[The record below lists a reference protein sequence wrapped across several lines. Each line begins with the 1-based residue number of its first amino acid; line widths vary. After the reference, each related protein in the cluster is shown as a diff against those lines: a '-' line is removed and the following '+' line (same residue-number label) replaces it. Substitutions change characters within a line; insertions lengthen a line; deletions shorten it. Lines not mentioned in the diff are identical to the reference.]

1 MTEMMT
7 LLLVLSTIIW
17 FVIDRV
23 KSAWSGLK
31 YGKYITIAAAAILG
45 ALVVFTYGIDILV
58 ALAVTGQVTVIGE
71 ILSTLIIMSGSSA
84 LSELLEL
91 VKVKA
96 KAKD

>member
-7 LLLVLSTIIW
+7 LLFVLSTIIW

-23 KSAWSGLK
+23 KPLWAALSW
-31 YGKYITIAAAAILG
+31 GKYVTIALAAVLG
-45 ALVVFTYGIDILV
+45 AVVVFTYGIDILV
-58 ALAVTGQVTVIGE
+58 ALAVTSQVTVVGE

-91 VKVKA
+91 IKSKA
-96 KAKD
+96 SK